1 MNEGRP
7 HNSNAPGHTADL
19 ADPNSEPLTRQT
31 GPGRILIADR
41 ELLFGRALARILR
54 TAGHKASICE
64 APGAIEAA
72 LLDPELDVVVFD
84 FGFAGVDGIEM
95 LAWIERER
103 SDVQSVVTASDATI
117 QDAVACMRG
126 GAFDFLAKPIAQMSQ
141 VGRVVERAVQR
152 ARFVRQRGR
161 GLAPQAPT
169 IPDLIGQSP
178 AMQRLLR
185 TIESLRHSE
194 SHVLIQGESGTGKEL
209 VARAIHGVS
218 PRYAGPFVPVDCG
231 ALPESVIESELFG
244 HERGAFTGAVG
255 APGLFRMA
263 ERGTLFLDEI
273 GEIPL
278 AVQAKLL
285 RALQYKEV
293 RPVGAKGPS
302 AVNIRVVTATHRD
315 LAAMVEINRFRTDLY
330 YRLNVVR
337 IEIPPLRERSEDIP
351 LLVHH
356 LLQKHERSGGVPRGI
371 EDAALAALMDHDW
384 PGNIRELEHVI
395 ESALVFARATTLRVA
410 DVPVARTRRPSFAGA
425 MPSGGIPLSLDAY
438 ERSALE
444 RALREAGGNATEA
457 ARRLGI
463 GRSTFYRKL
472 SKHGIPQGPR

>member
-7 HNSNAPGHTADL
+7 HNANAPGHNLDTSNAN
-19 ADPNSEPLTRQT
+19 PESVTRQT

-41 ELLFGRALARILR
+41 EPLFARALARILR
-54 TAGHKASICE
+54 GRDHDVSICE
-64 APGAIEAA
+64 GPDAIEVA
-72 LLDPELDVVVFD
+72 LLDPQLDVVVFD

-103 SDVQSVVTASDATI
+103 SDVQCVVTANGATI
-117 QDAVACMRG
+117 EDAVACMRG
-126 GAFDFLAKPIAQMSQ
+126 DAFDFLAKPIAQMSHL
-141 VGRVVERAVQR
+141 GRVVERAVQR
-152 ARFVRQRGR
+152 TRFVRQRGR
-161 GLAPQAPT
+161 GLAPETPR

-209 VARAIHGVS
+209 VARAVHSVSTRHG
-218 PRYAGPFVPVDCG
+218 GPFVPVDCG

-263 ERGTLFLDEI
+263 EGGTLFLDEI

-315 LAAMVEINRFRTDLY
+315 LAGMVEMSRFRTDLY

-351 LLVHH
+351 LLIQH
-356 LLQKHERSGGVPRGI
+356 LLAKHERAGGAPRGI
-371 EDAALAALMDHDW
+371 EDSALAALMEHDW
-384 PGNIRELEHVI
+384 PGNVRELEHVI
-395 ESALVFARATTLRVA
+395 ESALVFARGATLRVA
-410 DVPVARTRRPSFAGA
+410 DVPVARIRRPSFNGA
-425 MPSGGIPLSLDAY
+425 VPAGGIPLSLDAY